1 MTVLADVSLAS
12 PPVRR
17 LTVQAAAITS
27 DSTAIRCL
35 DWDRDRF
42 DIEFELQ
49 NGTTYNSFLIQG
61 EKTAL
66 IDTTHGKFKDL
77 YLKDLQAIVDLKT
90 LDYLIVNH
98 TEPDHSG
105 LVGDLLT
112 LAPQITVVASKVA
125 IQFLQNQIHR
135 PFAAQT
141 VKSGDRLDLGN
152 GHELTFISAPNLHW
166 PDTMLTYD

>member
-12 PPVRR
+12 SPARR
-17 LTVQAAAITS
+17 LTVQAAAIAPG
-27 DSTAIRCL
+27 STAIRCL

-66 IDTTHGKFKDL
+66 IDTSHGKFKDL

-90 LDYLIVNH
+90 L
-98 TEPDHSG
+98 
-105 LVGDLLT
+105 
-112 LAPQITVVASKVA
+112 IT
-125 IQFLQNQIHR
+125 
-135 PFAAQT
+135 
-141 VKSGDRLDLGN
+141 
-152 GHELTFISAPNLHW
+152 
-166 PDTMLTYD
+166 